1 MSCILLTAQA
11 LILSRVGTGSAR
23 DGANVESGAD
33 SLSEGPPRGPR
44 PRPPEPDSSDRQS
57 HNLNV
62 PDAPPNYDRATTDA
76 AAALPKP
83 QPERRDRLEEKL
95 IIESF
100 LRRRVCKP
108 KFLEIS

>member
-1 MSCILLTAQA
+1 MLYQKMSCILLTTQS

-33 SLSEGPPRGPR
+33 SLSEGPPRPH
-44 PRPPEPDSSDRQS
+44 PPEPDSSDRQS

-76 AAALPKP
+76 ATTEPPPPAYDSLYP
-83 QPERRDRLEEKL
+83 PESPGIAKEK
-95 IIESF
+95 
-100 LRRRVCKP
+100 
-108 KFLEIS
+108 